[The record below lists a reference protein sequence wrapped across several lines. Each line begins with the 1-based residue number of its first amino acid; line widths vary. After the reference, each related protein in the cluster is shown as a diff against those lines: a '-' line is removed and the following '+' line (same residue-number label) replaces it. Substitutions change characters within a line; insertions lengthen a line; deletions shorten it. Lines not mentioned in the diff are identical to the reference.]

1 MRNKYFNR
9 EHCWNIFKKL
19 SEKNQIDF
27 KNYDILYL
35 RILIKSKIPLYL
47 KSDNVFAPASSTTHL
62 SPGLASGN
70 KLSVTMTSPL
80 KGEKT
85 LITSNVK
92 LIAYKKINRKEKKTQ
107 MRIIDERNE
116 NIGKIM
122 KDMNY

>member
-1 MRNKYFNR
+1 MRKKYFNR

-27 KNYDILYL
+27 KNYDKFYL
-35 RILIKSKIPLYL
+35 RISIKSKIPLYL

-80 KGEKT
+80 KEEKT
-85 LITSNVK
+85 LIASNVK
-92 LIAYKKINRKEKKTQ
+92 SIVYKIRRSIKKKKEK
-107 MRIIDERNE
+107 RNPDEN
-116 NIGKIM
+116 N
-122 KDMNY
+122 